1 MRPIDVCR
9 ASVDCFVVMA
19 GMGFDARMRDVTSP
33 ERRTRAQQIGTHA
46 VAAIADLLAV
56 NALFRLRVAQGVLR
70 LADKH
75 GPVRLEAA
83 CSKAIAVGDPSY
95 RTIKGILATGA
106 EAEPPP
112 EPTGDGG
119 AVAFLHG
126 LSTCSPT
133 SSPCPA

>member
-83 CSKAIAVGDPSY
+83 CSKAIAVGAPATAPS
-95 RTIKGILATGA
+95 K
-106 EAEPPP
+106 E
-112 EPTGDGG
+112 
-119 AVAFLHG
+119 
-126 LSTCSPT
+126 
-133 SSPCPA
+133 SSPRAPKPSHRQNRPVTAGP